1 MRRRPPRSPRT
12 DTLFP
17 YTTLFRSYSL
27 DGVWSDP
34 GDDAANIAWA
44 RDGWTASERFGHH
57 GRVYLN
63 FPGHGEE
70 GAALTR
76 TSFGSNYRRL
86 VEIKTKYDPENRF
99 RFNQN
104 IAPGA

>member
-1 MRRRPPRSPRT
+1 M
-12 DTLFP
+12 
-17 YTTLFRSYSL
+17 YSL
-27 DGVWSDP
+27 YCVWSDP
-34 GDDAANIAWA
+34 CDDAANMAWA

-76 TSFGSNYRRL
+76 TSFGSTYRRL

-99 RFNQN
+99 RFNQT
-104 IAPGA
+104 IAPCACCGRAVTASRIRVGHNLLF